1 MMTQSNELIFFI
13 DLDNTIWKNPYPL
26 IFNEIIDELS
36 AKTERSLDFVFS
48 LINYEFEIR
57 EKQNRI
63 FTFDWDDILSCVCR
77 KIGDKWDCSLT
88 DYINKHINKYGINV
102 FQGVESALKILKKEN
117 VKLYCSSNG
126 FYKYQEPILKA
137 TGLMHLFDELIT
149 SDQVG
154 FTKSS
159 KKFYRDKFI
168 DEKRVIT
175 IGDSYK
181 YDVFY
186 PKKFGFN
193 SIWDVETIL
202 SPSIVKKYLYSVPSE
217 RSSLINHE
225 FLTNHKSDIYSQNCT
240 LSIMP
245 DAIIF
250 KFFEIINSYKII
262 ISDTVNTK

>member
-1 MMTQSNELIFFI
+1 MQFAYYCLFLRYYPVKHNMLYLPIKQYAIYLNNWYFLTFGNSF
-13 DLDNTIWKNPYPL
+13 TIIN
-26 IFNEIIDELS
+26 S
-36 AKTERSLDFVFS
+36 AKTLHDFCM
-48 LINYEFEIR
+48 
-57 EKQNRI
+57 
-63 FTFDWDDILSCVCR
+63 DDILSCVCR
-77 KIGDKWDCSLT
+77 KIGGKWDCSLT

-168 DEKRVIT
+168 DENRVIT

-217 RSSLINHE
+217 RPSLINHD
-225 FLTNHKSDIYSQNCT
+225 FLTNHKSNIYSQSCT